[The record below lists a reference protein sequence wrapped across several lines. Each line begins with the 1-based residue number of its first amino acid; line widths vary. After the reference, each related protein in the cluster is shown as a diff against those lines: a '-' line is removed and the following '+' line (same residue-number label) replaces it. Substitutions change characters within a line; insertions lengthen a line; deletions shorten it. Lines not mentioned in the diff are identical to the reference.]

1 MKDRG
6 AEREISDTASP
17 KGTLGRILGNT
28 GWLLSGKGV
37 GALLSLA
44 YLALAT
50 RSLGVEGFGQFA
62 LILGAAQTVAA
73 FVGFQT
79 WQIVVRYGMAPLQ
92 EGRRDELGDVILLTL
107 SLDVA
112 GALAGCLIVT
122 LGIGSFGAYFGWSQA
137 LQDRALLFAL
147 VMLVSVHST
156 AVGVLRLHDKF
167 SQGALAD
174 VVTPIVRLLGAAVVA
189 AEGATISRF
198 LLVWAGA
205 EAATALVY
213 WWLARR
219 TRSFSLRRW
228 RWRRML
234 RVLRSHDGLAG
245 FAGTTNLNY
254 TLAAVGRQFST
265 VIVGLFV
272 GAAAAGQYRLVHQLG
287 QALAKLGDLVA
298 RAIFAELTRVHVGE
312 VRQNLVKLFRSAV
325 RFSFAAGAVVVA
337 LLLLVGKPALGLVA
351 GEAFLPAYPLLLL
364 LGFAA
369 ALDLGGVSFEPALIA
384 TGRAGLALKLR
395 IAVAASL
402 LVLLLILLPRLGTV
416 GAGIATVSASILGL
430 ILFGTAAWRAIQR

>member
-1 MKDRG
+1 LEQE
-6 AEREISDTASP
+6 APAPAAP
-17 KGTLGRILGNT
+17 KRQGTLGRILENT

-37 GALLSLA
+37 GAVLSLV
-44 YLALAT
+44 YLGLAT

-62 LILGAAQTVAA
+62 LILGTAQMVAA

-79 WQIVVRYGMAPLQ
+79 WQIVVRYGMEHLH
-92 EGRRDELGDVILLTL
+92 EGRRDKLSDVILLAL

-112 GALAGCLIVT
+112 GALVGCLIVT
-122 LGIGSFGAYFGWSQA
+122 AGMSSLGAYFGWTDE
-137 LQDRALLFAL
+137 LQRNALLFAL
-147 VMLVSVHST
+147 VMLLSVHST
-156 AVGVLRLHDKF
+156 PVGVLRLHDKF
-167 SQGALAD
+167 GQGALAD
-174 VVTPIVRLLGAAVVA
+174 VVTPVGRLLGALVVVVL
-189 AEGATISRF
+189 GPTVTGF
-198 LLVWAGA
+198 LLVWACA
-205 EAATALVY
+205 EVATAGAY
-213 WWLARR
+213 WWLASR
-219 TRSFSLRRW
+219 TKSISLKRW
-228 RWRRML
+228 SWRRM
-234 RVLRSHDGLAG
+234 RQVSRDHQGLAG
-245 FAGTTNLNY
+245 FAGITNINY

-312 VRQNLVKLFRSAV
+312 VRQNLVRLFRSAV
-325 RFSFAAGAVVVA
+325 LFSFAAAAVIVV
-337 LLLLVGKPALGLVA
+337 LLLLAGKPVLGLVA

-384 TGRAGLALKLR
+384 TGRAGVALKLR
-395 IAVAASL
+395 IVVAATL
-402 LVLLLILLPRLGTV
+402 LILLLILLPRLGTV

-430 ILFGTAAWRAIQR
+430 ILFGAAAWRAIHR